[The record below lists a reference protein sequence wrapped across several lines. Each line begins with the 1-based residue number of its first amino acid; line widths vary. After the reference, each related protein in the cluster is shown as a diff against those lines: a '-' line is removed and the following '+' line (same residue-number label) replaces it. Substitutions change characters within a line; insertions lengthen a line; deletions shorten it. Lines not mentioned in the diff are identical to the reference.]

1 MRRTRTQ
8 QRFATWLAML
18 ALGLLLFVPTISRTV
33 QALEHQP
40 PSGAWCPEH
49 VMAGAQHQHP
59 AGDSGHG
66 GVHEALDA
74 CGYCSLFHDSPAL
87 LWAVAVLPPRVP
99 AAPNAVPCKTPI
111 PPYQWPLDLCPRGPP
126 LA

>member
-1 MRRTRTQ
+1 MPRTRTQ

-40 PSGAWCPEH
+40 PDGAWCSQH
-49 VMAGAQHQHP
+49 VMNAAGHQHSVGEP
-59 AGDSGHG
+59 GHG

-87 LWAVAVLPPRVP
+87 LWAVTILAPQVP
-99 AAPNAVPCKTPI
+99 AAAPAAPCKTPL
-111 PPYQWPLDLCPRGPP
+111 PPYQWP
-126 LA
+126 